1 MKGNVLKLMV
11 AIVVVG
17 WLVGCATMETPR
29 PAEPAFQ
36 PVELSTAAYDKK
48 VDTFVVVLDSSSSM
62 REKAQGYVKF
72 YRAKEIVNRMNQTV
86 PQLDYNAGMVVFGGG
101 SCLDNANAKVVYGL
115 VPYNQVDLKGALDS
129 LKCTGGSTPLADG
142 VDTTQVQLE
151 DNIGNVAL
159 IVVSDFKD
167 VNHER
172 ALGSVKALKDVHGDL
187 CVYPIQVGDDPKG
200 SMLADDLATAGGCG
214 FATNA
219 EAIAS
224 SDAMGDYVTKVLL
237 APAAAAPAAAAMDS
251 DGDGVADTMDQCP
264 NTPMGAT
271 VNEYGCWAYQGEV
284 LFDFDQAELKAGA
297 YPILDEG
304 VMVLNDNPDLNIEI
318 QGYTDITGEEDYN
331 VQLSQRRAESVMS
344 YLVSRGI
351 DPARLTAKGYGP
363 ANPVASNDTPEG
375 RAKNR
380 RVEFRALTP

>member
-1 MKGNVLKLMV
+1 
-11 AIVVVG
+11 
-17 WLVGCATMETPR
+17 VGCATTETPP

-36 PVELSTAAYDKK
+36 PVELSTTTYDKK
-48 VDTFVVVLDSSSSM
+48 VDIFVVVLDSSSSM
-62 REKAQGYVKF
+62 RKKSQGYVKF
-72 YRAKEIVNRMNQTV
+72 YRAKEIVNRINQTV
-86 PQLDYNAGMVVFGGG
+86 PPLDYNAGMVVFGGS

-142 VDTTQVQLE
+142 IDATQVQLK
-151 DNIGNVAL
+151 DNIGSVAL
-159 IVVSDFKD
+159 ILVSDFKD
-167 VNHER
+167 VNQER
-172 ALGSVKALKDVHGDL
+172 ALGSVRALMDVHGDL
-187 CVYPIQVGDDPKG
+187 CVYPVQVGDDPKG
-200 SMLADDLATAGGCG
+200 TKLAADLAAAGGCG

-224 SDAMGDYVTKVLL
+224 ASAMGDYVTKVLL

-264 NTPMGAT
+264 NTPKGAT

-297 YPILDEG
+297 YPILDEA
-304 VMVLNDNPDLNIEI
+304 VMVLNNNPDLKIEI
-318 QGYTDITGEEDYN
+318 QGYTDSTGEEDYN

-351 DPARLTAKGYGP
+351 DPARLTAKGYGSV
-363 ANPVASNDTPEG
+363 NPVASNDTPQG

-380 RVEFRALTP
+380 RVEFRASTQ

>member
-17 WLVGCATMETPR
+17 SLVGCATTETPP

-36 PVELSTAAYDKK
+36 PVELSTTTYDKK

-62 REKAQGYVKF
+62 REKSQGYVKF

-86 PQLDYNAGMVVFGGG
+86 PPLDYNAGVVVFGGG

-115 VPYNQVDLKGALDS
+115 APYNQVDLKGVLDS

-142 VDTTQVQLE
+142 IDTTQVQLK
-151 DNIGNVAL
+151 DNIGSVAL

-172 ALGSVKALKDVHGDL
+172 ALGSVNALKEAHGDL
-187 CVYPIQVGDDPKG
+187 CVYPVQVGDDPRGTK
-200 SMLADDLATAGGCG
+200 LASDLATAGSCG

-224 SDAMGDYVTKVLL
+224 ASAMGDYVTKVLL
-237 APAAAAPAAAAMDS
+237 APAAAAPAMDS

-264 NTPMGAT
+264 NTPKGAT

-297 YPILDEG
+297 YPILDEA

-318 QGYTDITGEEDYN
+318 QGYTDSTGEEDYN

-351 DPARLTAKGYGP
+351 DPDRLTAKGYGSV
-363 ANPVASNDTPEG
+363 NPVASNDTPQG

-380 RVEFRALTP
+380 RVEFRAPTQ